1 MSHAVATPVRTSA
14 RHRGRLRSAA
24 VALLAALALA
34 LTASPALAH
43 DTLVSSDPEEG
54 ATLEEAPTEAVLT
67 FSAELT
73 PSGAIAVLQDAD
85 GTETEL
91 EEPTYDGR
99 DAIWELPEVDGEQT
113 LVWSVISSDG
123 HRIEGEIPFTVD
135 AATTGNETPGE
146 DEAASDDGAG
156 TSDDDA
162 PDDATGDEDDS
173 DVGAGADGADDA
185 TGDGATGDGATDGGA
200 DTAAPGEGSGSD
212 SAGDEAAEDTAADTT
227 AEDEDGS
234 GSGATPWIIG
244 GIALVVIAG
253 AVIWFVAR
261 RDRGTAGQTED

>member
-14 RHRGRLRSAA
+14 RHRGRLRSAV

-43 DTLVSSDPEEG
+43 DTLISSDPAEG

-123 HRIEGEIPFTVD
+123 HRIEGETPFTVD
-135 AATTGNETPGE
+135 AATSGDETPSE
-146 DEAASDDGAG
+146 DETTSDTGAG
-156 TSDDDA
+156 TSGDDAAGGATGAEDDDA
-162 PDDATGDEDDS
+162 D
-173 DVGAGADGADDA
+173 ADGS
-185 TGDGATGDGATDGGA
+185 DGATDDGAADEGATNGGA

-253 AVIWFVAR
+253 TVIWFVAR
-261 RDRGTAGQTED
+261 RDRGTDGQTED